1 MVAKRIGM
9 SCLHNI
15 KQILR
20 EENVNGFLITN
31 AVNIRY
37 ITNFTG
43 SESFLLIT
51 PDCDYLFTDFRYVE
65 QAQLDIPWIKIVEK
79 KASLMR
85 AVCGKLKR
93 LKIKNLYVESFYLT
107 LYHYREIVDN
117 IAGIRIIPTQG
128 IVERHRKRKTQQE
141 LEKIRT
147 AINIAEK
154 AYAVTRETIKAGVS
168 EKKIADFLEY
178 EIRNQGG
185 EKSSFEIICA
195 AGQRASLPHARATER
210 IIDGKEAVLIDWGV
224 CFQFYN
230 SDLTRVRFVDKISPA
245 HKKIYQIVLDAQCFA
260 IDRIKP
266 GRKASDVDYAARGYI
281 EKKGFAKCFG
291 HGVGHGIGLE
301 VHECPTINSRSKE
314 ILEESMVFTVEPGIY
329 IPGWGGVR
337 IEDMVLVT
345 SSGCEVLSRVPK
357 KIKEIVV

>member
-1 MVAKRIGM
+1 MT
-9 SCLHNI
+9 CLKKI
-15 KQILR
+15 KQTLT
-20 EENVNGFLITN
+20 EENADGFLITN
-31 AVNIRY
+31 AVNIHY
-37 ITNFTG
+37 VTNFTG
-43 SESFLLIT
+43 SESILLIT
-51 PDCDYLFTDFRYVE
+51 PGSDYLFTDFRYVE
-65 QAQLDIPWIKIVEK
+65 QAQKDIPWIKVIEK
-79 KASLMR
+79 KVSLER
-85 AVCGKLKR
+85 TICGKLKR
-93 LKIKNLYVESFYLT
+93 LKIKKLYVESLYLT
-107 LYHYREIVDN
+107 VYQYHEIIGSN
-117 IAGIRIIPTQG
+117 GGIHLIPTQG
-128 IVERHRKRKTQQE
+128 IVERYRKRKTHQE

-147 AINIAEK
+147 AIKIAEM
-154 AYAVTRETIKAGVS
+154 AYTGTREKIKAGLS

-185 EKSSFEIICA
+185 EKSSFDIICA

-210 IIDGKEAVLIDWGV
+210 IIQGKEAVLIDWGV

-230 SDLTRVRFVDKISPA
+230 SDLTRVCFVDRISPA
-245 HKKIYQIVLDAQCFA
+245 YKKIYQIVLDAQCFA

-266 GRKASDVDYAARGYI
+266 GRKARDVDYAARSYI
-281 EKKGFAKCFG
+281 EKKGFGKCFG

-301 VHECPTINSRSKE
+301 VHEGPTINSRSKE

-345 SSGCEVLSRVPK
+345 SSGCEVLSQVPK